1 MIRNLKAL
9 GLCLV
14 AVFAISAM
22 AASAASANPNPIT
35 LTPGSYPAALTLD
48 TITPQIYTTSAGAQI
63 TCTTVDGH
71 GTITSPGVGDT
82 NVTITDINYTGCTAK
97 VGANTLPATVNM
109 TGCDYLFHGGVEDVA
124 GHFKEGTVDL
134 VCPAGV
140 TGPDVNIYSSA
151 ANHTAGTT
159 LCVLTVWNFTNG
171 KEITY
176 QNNAGS
182 PNDVTVKANEVETP
196 VTRDGSILCGSPAS
210 AKYKGEVRVTAYED
224 LGTNASGTPIEGN
237 RIGLTVSE

>member
-14 AVFAISAM
+14 AVFAIGAM
-22 AASAASANPNPIT
+22 AASGASANTNPLT
-35 LTPGSYPAALTLD
+35 LTPASYPAALTID
-48 TITPQIYTTSAGAQI
+48 TLTPQVYTTSSGAQV
-63 TCTTVDGH
+63 TCNTVEGH
-71 GTITSPGVGDT
+71 ATIENPGVGDT
-82 NVTITDINYTGCTAK
+82 NVTFTDINYTECTAK
-97 VGANTLPATVNM
+97 VGASTLPATVNM
-109 TGCDYLFHGGVEDVA
+109 TGCHYLFHGGVEDAA

-134 VCPAGV
+134 TCPAGV

-159 LCVLTVWNFTNG
+159 LCVLTVSTFTNG

-176 QNNAGS
+176 QNEAGATNS
-182 PNDVTVKANEVETP
+182 VRVVAKEVQTP
-196 VTRDGSILCGSPAS
+196 VSRDGSILCGSPTS
-210 AKYKGEVRVTAYED
+210 AKYSGEVRVTAYED
-224 LGTNASGTPIEGN
+224 LGVNGTGTPIEGN